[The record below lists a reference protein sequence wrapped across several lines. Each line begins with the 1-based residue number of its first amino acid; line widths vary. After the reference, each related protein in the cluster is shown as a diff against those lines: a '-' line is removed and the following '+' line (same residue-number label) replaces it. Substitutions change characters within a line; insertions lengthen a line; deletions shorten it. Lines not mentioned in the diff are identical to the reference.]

1 MEFKYKVG
9 DLVTCEMK
17 QGIYQIVGQ
26 VEFKKLSKNCDPGAR
41 YYFRKVFDKNYEIK
55 IGKADLVH
63 ETWLRTISL
72 KKIEKLGLIDTDG
85 HTIVR
90 PKFEDIY
97 HFENGLAKV
106 ELKNGKVGYINH
118 KGEYVIRPKREE

>member
-9 DLVTCEMK
+9 NLVTCEMK

-72 KKIEKLGLIDTDG
+72 KKIEK
-85 HTIVR
+85 
-90 PKFEDIY
+90 F
-97 HFENGLAKV
+97 
-106 ELKNGKVGYINH
+106 YI
-118 KGEYVIRPKREE
+118 EEII